1 MYDDLLVCG
10 GPLNDSS
17 SSSNSTP
24 NIMYSSAEFHL
35 TDSFPL
41 KIIGNMRVIMVRKIS
56 SKNKP
61 NNRRDIIWP
70 LNNII
75 I

>member
-61 NNRRDIIWP
+61 SSWRENIWP
-70 LNNII
+70 LNNVII
-75 I
+75 